1 MARIVVLAE
10 CRHSP
15 YRRVVLEERLVTA
28 HLDSDHASAQLVDRL
43 GWAILDADEIEA
55 ADEERS

>member
-1 MARIVVLAE
+1 
-10 CRHSP
+10 
-15 YRRVVLEERLVTA
+15 VVLEERLVTA